1 MNWRYK
7 AWERETE
14 QSIYDSAIAGRK
26 ASQYVC
32 DILIEVGK
40 KCNHIYYEDMPLPF
54 DYVDSL
60 FPNKNIKELSILSLS
75 RSKIKNIYQE
85 LYKRMGYGDKK
96 LPFAAAGFYNI
107 SSKSIVVANDCVRK
121 EKLFLGKNGN
131 LSVQGAMEI
140 DEIMVHEM
148 LHYCYFDEGMSNSS
162 KVLEEEFAYGMSLE
176 YLFKK
181 NRGTE
186 DIIDKYL
193 PFFFSSLN
201 IDVFVEALNNLNIKE
216 KFFKVNNKSVIFN
229 KKKFELYRQSVEL
242 AIKQVLFDKVER
254 FIEIYMENIQIQ
266 KLNNCEKHDQKT
278 GRLGLIDF

>member
-7 AWERETE
+7 AWEREAE
-14 QSIYDSAIAGRK
+14 QSIYDSVIAGRK

-32 DILIEVGK
+32 DIITEVDK
-40 KCNHIYYEDMPLPF
+40 KCNHISYEDMPLPF

-60 FPNKNIKELSILSLS
+60 FPNKNIKKLSILSLS

-85 LYKRMGYGDKK
+85 LYRRMGYGKK
-96 LPFAAAGFYNI
+96 NLPFAVAGFYNI
-107 SSKSIVVANDCVRK
+107 PSKSIVVANDCIKK
-121 EKLFLGKNGN
+121 EKLFLGKDGK

-162 KVLEEEFAYGMSLE
+162 KVLEEEFSYGMSLE

-181 NRGTE
+181 NRTTE

-193 PFFFSSLN
+193 PFFFSFLN
-201 IDVFVEALNNLNIKE
+201 IDVFVESLNNLNIKE
-216 KFFKVNNKSVIFN
+216 KFFKVNNKNVIFN
-229 KKKFELYRQSVEL
+229 KKKFGLHKQSVEL

-266 KLNNCEKHDQKT
+266 KLNNGEKSEEKS

>member
-1 MNWRYK
+1 MNWKYK

-26 ASQYVC
+26 ASQYIC
-32 DILIEVGK
+32 DILKEVGK
-40 KCNHIYYEDMPLPF
+40 KCNHIFYEDMPLPF

-75 RSKIKNIYQE
+75 RYKIKNIYQE
-85 LYKRMGYGDKK
+85 LYKRMGYGEKN

-121 EKLFLGKNGN
+121 EKLFLGKDGQ

-148 LHYCYFDEGMSNSS
+148 LHYCYFDEGFSNAS
-162 KVLEEEFAYGMSLE
+162 KILEEEFAYGMSLE
-176 YLFKK
+176 YLFIK
-181 NRGTE
+181 NRTTE

-201 IDVFVEALNNLNIKE
+201 IDIFIKALNNLDIKE
-216 KFFKVNNKSVIFN
+216 KFFKVNNKSVVFD
-229 KKKFELYRQSVEL
+229 KKKFKLYKKKVESI
-242 AIKQVLFDKVER
+242 IKQVLFNKVER

-266 KLNNCEKHDQKT
+266 KLNNCQKQEEIT